1 MAVTLNDVDTWDPD
15 LIRDAFHAVMD
26 RADAAADVHM
36 GLGRIPAFLSWHGE
50 AAAAAQGAIDKTR
63 GDLLLHSDQAAIV
76 SMRAYDAIDMITQ
89 VKRDLKQADEDA
101 KNWGFTINRTTGEI
115 TTVDPR
121 NIGAP
126 DWTVHFVNLGARL
139 QRILVE
145 ANAADV
151 ELSRAINTADGAE
164 PVVTGDAA
172 GRKQAI
178 NESID
183 RSLRETPLP
192 PGVDPNTVR
201 SFLQNTSSAFPAP
214 RTNELGIP
222 GYPNATLTS
231 EQARNVY
238 TYGEQQMK
246 ALNQRLIDEGL
257 SPETRAKTLSAT
269 RNALRTW
276 TRDLMVD
283 RAEAARLAATEK
295 NMTWDEVVEK
305 YKGQGLKGDEL
316 WNKIIE
322 RSMVSRA
329 SVNAGLGVDPEA
341 PELPPMPAVP
351 GAAPASVPAPELP
364 EIPAP
369 EIPAPPVIEAP
380 PIEIPVEIPFPI
392 IEP

>member
-1 MAVTLNDVDTWDPD
+1 MAVTLADVDTWNPD
-15 LIRDAFHAVMD
+15 LIRDAFHA
-26 RADAAADVHM
+26 DAAADMHM

-63 GDLLLHSDQAAIV
+63 GDLLLHSDQAAIAA
-76 SMRAYDAIDMITQ
+76 MRAYDAIDMIAQ
-89 VKRDLKQADEDA
+89 VKKDLKQADNDA
-101 KNWGFTINRTTGEI
+101 KNWGFTINHTTGEVI
-115 TTVDPR
+115 TVDPK
-121 NIGAP
+121 NIGAAH
-126 DWTVHFVNLGARL
+126 WTVHFVNLGARV
-139 QRILVE
+139 QKIAVA

-172 GRKQAI
+172 GRQQAI
-178 NESID
+178 NESIE

-192 PGVDPNTVR
+192 PGVDPNTIR
-201 SFLQNTSSAFPAP
+201 SFLQNASSQFPAP

-222 GYPNATLTS
+222 GYPDATLTS

-238 TYGEQQMK
+238 THGEQQMK

-257 SPETRAKTLSAT
+257 NPETGAKTLSAT

-283 RAEAARLAATEK
+283 RAATARLGATEK
-295 NMTWDEVVEK
+295 NMSWDEVVDK

-316 WNKIIE
+316 WNKLIE

-329 SVNAGLGVDPEA
+329 SVNAGLGVDPQA
-341 PELPPMPAVP
+341 PELPAMPAVP
-351 GAAPASVPAPELP
+351 GAAPATVPAPEIP

-369 EIPAPPVIEAP
+369 EVPAPPVIEGP
-380 PIEIPVEIPFPI
+380 PIEIPVEIPLPI
-392 IEP
+392 IGP